1 MDLGGIE
8 AGRSG
13 LRGREAGGSGP
24 REIEAVGSGL
34 RERERE
40 AVGSEFLRPS
50 LSLLM
55 GQMWEVMQKC
65 YG

>member
-24 REIEAVGSGL
+24 REIEAVGS
-34 RERERE
+34 
-40 AVGSEFLRPS
+40 EFLRPS